1 MQGPPSS
8 SRKGGEQS
16 LPCYLE
22 QKELVILCP
31 GPDRSCPSPGQSLL
45 AVLWKGSRAS
55 LRGLGQDQPCPFPSC
70 PRGDSHPNGKMG

>member
-1 MQGPPSS
+1 MQGPPPSS

-31 GPDRSCPSPGQSLL
+31 K
-45 AVLWKGSRAS
+45 A
-55 LRGLGQDQPCPFPSC
+55 
-70 PRGDSHPNGKMG
+70 